1 MREKIA
7 KSIPAGLVTLLYAL
21 GLTLTLLSALGLL
34 SQWLP
39 ASLVLLV
46 LTAAVTAGAL
56 DRRIAWAAGTLGAL
70 AVLMWLLAGGFSA
83 LGEVLTALSL
93 HINGLHTALPFVA
106 GETAVISA
114 VLCGM
119 AACFVTQRSAG
130 PYPALVLLLL
140 TVVLLWL
147 MSMTGALWCLMPSV
161 IASVCLMLLGE
172 HDISALRVL
181 PLAVVTVLLSYTA
194 VAVGGAAIPA
204 FKDTADAVRQRIYDI
219 FFFTGS
225 REEFSL
231 ADVGYYPQGEGQLGG
246 PAEPTQQ
253 EVMVVVTPRKAYLRG
268 VIRDTYTGRAWEDS
282 AQGKRYLWNSP
293 RYRDVRDVTFDAD
306 LPLVTDPAWAQLLSE
321 RRLQVRMLGDSA
333 STLFVPQ
340 RLRQLY
346 PKGELVAYFNAGSEV
361 FTTRNLVLGDVWELD
376 APLFEAGDAGL
387 AALISACAQQEDPSW
402 EAVNRVYRTLPEH
415 YFGATAEE
423 YQQLQNIVYEVI
435 AGAGSPYEMALR
447 LQQHLRSSYAYTLDA
462 PEQSP
467 DHDFVCSFILYDKQG
482 YCVHFASAMTIMC
495 RMAGL
500 PARYVE
506 GFVATPDETGMAII
520 TGEQGHAWTEVYFS
534 GFGWVTFDATPPGT
548 EIVYISPDQLTPPDN
563 TTSEPGENPPTP
575 TPTATPAPTEPPTA
589 TPVPPEAET
598 PTPTVEPTPELEPS
612 APPEQ
617 SQGAV
622 TPLDAPFNWQAL
634 LVTLGILA
642 AVLTVLVRILWMT
655 PTMVAGRQKKEFGR
669 WMAWA
674 QAAHDALR
682 QLGLER
688 QSDETPM
695 AFFARADE
703 DGRIPMV
710 LSQLSGA
717 ESLMFYGHARPLPEE
732 TEQARKTYEVI
743 LAQLTGGQKLR
754 MTLQRAFAFRRS
766 RDITVK

>member
-1 MREKIA
+1 MREKITR
-7 KSIPAGLVTLLYAL
+7 SIPAGLVTLLYAL

-34 SQWLP
+34 AQWLP
-39 ASLVLLV
+39 ATLVLLV
-46 LTAAVTAGAL
+46 LTCAATAGAL
-56 DRRIAWAAGTLGAL
+56 DRRIAWAAGGLGAL

-83 LGEVLTALSL
+83 IGEVLKALSL

-106 GETAVISA
+106 GETAVLAA

-147 MSMTGALWCLMPSV
+147 MNMTGALWCLLPSV
-161 IASVCLMLLGE
+161 VASVALMLIGE

-181 PLAVVTVLLSYTA
+181 PLAAATVLLSYTA

-246 PAEPTQQ
+246 PAEPTTQ
-253 EVMVVVTPRKAYLRG
+253 EVMVVITPRKAYLRG
-268 VIRDTYTGRAWEDS
+268 VIRDGYTGRAWEDS
-282 AQGKRYLWNSP
+282 TQGKRYLWNSP
-293 RYRDVRDVTFDAD
+293 RYREIRDVTFDAD
-306 LPLVTDPAWAQLLSE
+306 LPLVTDPAYAQLLSE
-321 RRLQVRMLGDSA
+321 RRLQVRMLGESA

-340 RLRQLY
+340 RLRQLN

-387 AALISACAQQEDPSW
+387 AALIAACAEREDPHW
-402 EAVNRVYRTLPEH
+402 GDVNLAYRALPEH
-415 YFGATAEE
+415 NFGTTTAE
-423 YQQLQNIVYEVI
+423 YLQLQNIVYDVI
-435 AGAGSPYEMALR
+435 AGANSPYETALR
-447 LQQHLRSSYAYTLDA
+447 LQQHLRSSYTYTLDA

-467 DHDFVCSFILYDKQG
+467 DHDFVCSFILYDKAG

-495 RMAGL
+495 RIAGL

-506 GFVATPDETGMAII
+506 GFVATPDETGMAIV

-548 EIVYISPDQLTPPDN
+548 DVIYISLDQLTPPDSN
-563 TTSEPGENPPTP
+563 SSDPGESLPTP

-589 TPVPPEAET
+589 SPAPPDAPT
-598 PTPTVEPTPELEPS
+598 PTPTAEPS
-612 APPEQ
+612 PEPPATAPPE
-617 SQGAV
+617 SAVEGA
-622 TPLDAPFNWQAL
+622 TSPEPPFNWRGL
-634 LVTLGILA
+634 LVTLGVLA
-642 AVLTVLVRILWMT
+642 AVLAVFLRILWMT
-655 PTMVAGRQKKEFGR
+655 PAMVASRQKKEFGR

-688 QSDETPM
+688 RSDETPM
-695 AFFARADE
+695 AFFARVDE

-717 ESLMFYGHARPLPEE
+717 ESLMFYGHAAPLPEE
-732 TEQARKTYEVI
+732 TEQARKTCEVI

-754 MTLQRAFAFRRS
+754 MALQRAFWVRRS
-766 RDITVK
+766 RDITVR

>member
-1 MREKIA
+1 M
-7 KSIPAGLVTLLYAL
+7 TLLYAL
-21 GLTLTLLSALGLL
+21 GLTLTLLYALGLL
-34 SQWLP
+34 SRWLP
-39 ASLVLLV
+39 ATLVLLV
-46 LTAAVTAGAL
+46 MTAAAAAGAL
-56 DRRIAWAAGTLGAL
+56 DRRIAWAVGGLGAL
-70 AVLMWLLAGGFSA
+70 TVVMWLLAGGFTA

-106 GETAVISA
+106 GETAVLAA

-147 MSMTGALWCLMPSV
+147 MNLTGALWCLLPSV
-161 IASVCLMLLGE
+161 IASVALMLLGE
-172 HDISALRVL
+172 HDISPLRVL
-181 PLAVVTVLLSYTA
+181 PLAVAAVLLSYTA

-246 PAEPTQQ
+246 PAEPTTQ
-253 EVMVVVTPRKAYLRG
+253 EVMVVITPRKAYLRG
-268 VIRDTYTGRAWEDS
+268 VIRDRYNGRAWEDS
-282 AQGKRYLWNSP
+282 TQGKRYLWDSP
-293 RYRDVRDVTFDAD
+293 RYREIRDVTFDAD
-306 LPLVTDPAWAQLLSE
+306 LPLVTDPAYAQLLSE

-340 RLRQLY
+340 RLRQLDA
-346 PKGELVAYFNAGSEV
+346 KGGLVAYFNAGSEV

-387 AALISACAQQEDPSW
+387 AALIAACAEREDPHW
-402 EAVNRVYRTLPEH
+402 GDVNLAYRALPEH
-415 YFGATAEE
+415 YFGTTTAE
-423 YQQLQNIVYEVI
+423 YLQLQNIVYDVI
-435 AGAGSPYEMALR
+435 AGANSPYEAALR
-447 LQQHLRSSYAYTLDA
+447 LQQHLRTSYTYTLDA

-467 DHDFVCSFILYDKQG
+467 DHDFVCSFILYDKEG

-506 GFVATPDETGMAII
+506 GFVATPDETGMAIV

-534 GFGWVTFDATPPGT
+534 GFGWVTFDATPAGA
-548 EIVYISPDQLTPPDN
+548 EIIYVSPDQLTPPDD
-563 TTSEPGENPPTP
+563 TTSVPEETPPPQTPEPS
-575 TPTATPAPTEPPTA
+575 ATPVPTEPPTA
-589 TPVPPEAET
+589 TPVPTDEATPTQEPEPSPEAEN
-598 PTPTVEPTPELEPS
+598 PAGEPPIS
-612 APPEQ
+612 D
-617 SQGAV
+617 
-622 TPLDAPFNWQAL
+622 DAAAQKPFSWQAL
-634 LVTLGILA
+634 LVTLGVLA
-642 AVLTVLVRILWMT
+642 AVLAVFLRILWMT
-655 PTMVAGRQKKEFGR
+655 PAMVASRQKKEFGR

-674 QAAHDALR
+674 QASHDALR

-688 QSDETPM
+688 RPDETPM
-695 AFFARADE
+695 AFFARVDE

-717 ESLMFYGHARPLPEE
+717 ESLMFYGHAAPLPEE
-732 TEQARKTYEVI
+732 TEQARRTYEVI
-743 LAQLTGGQKLR
+743 LAQLTGGQKFR
-754 MTLQRAFAFRRS
+754 MALQRAFWVRRS
-766 RDITVK
+766 RDITVR